1 VDELADFVLN
11 YSREAGAIVEPP
23 AYGVYEV
30 LLPDDLAA
38 RLGVPAYQRFAF
50 DDTLAA
56 EEWRMENEE
65 WRMGADDVTHL
76 SYGHP
81 FIESLIEAARQVPA
95 SAHLYVNTVRLDKRG
110 LADLARQALS
120 FPNARL
126 VGSSPP
132 RVGGTEGEGNPS
144 ASLRT
149 GLSENHH
156 PCAETV
162 ALGHYVRFN
171 FKAALITD
179 EKREQFL
186 SVLMDAQGGYAVK
199 ELAEIERLVTLET
212 TPAFEHLPVM
222 PPVWLPGEEP
232 PFDKLRTP
240 LSRRTLEGLLER
252 AKRAALDELAE
263 PLDSLQR
270 RAARFL
276 ELDRARLEQYYD
288 DMQRDLKRRLER
300 AADDRRK
307 ALEDK
312 LVAVQAEREAKLA
325 DAEAKY
331 RLRVELELI
340 NLLVI
345 AQPRLVLPMNV
356 VNRTATVTR
365 TVVWNPL
372 LHRIEPLTCDVCGRA
387 SSRLFLC
394 TGGHLAHEEC
404 LLPQCVDCK
413 RVYCRLCTDQ
423 MKACVVCD
431 RPVCASSLNRCPT
444 CGRGTCR
451 EHMGLCHAAEG
462 EPARILP
469 TVPPPEPRPEPAE
482 EPEPEKVKAPPK
494 LPVEKKSKKKPKPPT
509 PPTSRRPAGAKARN
523 AERRKGGR
531 RGRATATGQKIA
543 VYTYATEPVITAF
556 VIASRGRELTRRTWE
571 LVEDGI
577 AVWCR
582 CEKGPFCQ
590 MDQTVFEPG
599 TAAEIEAQLQDE
611 IEALRREYQVPGK
624 RVNFYYVLHDA
635 PRSERRLLLRGQWKD
650 DAALSRARTAFIKTY
665 TSRRPR

>member
-1 VDELADFVLN
+1 MDELADFVLS
-11 YSREAGAIVEPP
+11 YCREAGAIVEPP
-23 AYGVYEV
+23 AYGMYEV

-50 DDTLAA
+50 DDTLLVLPPALRSA
-56 EEWRMENEE
+56 QDENLQSGSPAGMDE
-65 WRMGADDVTHL
+65 VTHL

-81 FIESLIEAARQVPA
+81 LVENLIEAARQVPA
-95 SAHLYVNTVRLDKRG
+95 CAHLYVNTVRLDKRG

-126 VGSSPP
+126 IEVSGQTESP
-132 RVGGTEGEGNPS
+132 T
-144 ASLRT
+144 
-149 GLSENHH
+149 
-156 PCAETV
+156 
-162 ALGHYVRFN
+162 LGHYVRFN

-179 EKREQFL
+179 EKREQLL

-199 ELAEIERLVTLET
+199 ELAEIERLATLET
-212 TPAFEHLPVM
+212 MPAFEHLLVM
-222 PPVWLPGEEP
+222 PPVWLPGGEP
-232 PFDKLRTP
+232 Q
-240 LSRRTLEGLLER
+240 SRQVLEGLLER

-263 PLDSLQR
+263 PMESLQR

-307 ALEDK
+307 SLEAK

-345 AQPRLVLPMNV
+345 TQPRLVLPMKIE
-356 VNRTATVTR
+356 NRTASVTR
-365 TVVWNPL
+365 PVVWNPL

-387 SSRLFLC
+387 SFRLFLC

-404 LLPQCVDCK
+404 LLPQQCVDCK

-423 MKACVVCD
+423 MKTCVVCD

-451 EHMGLCHAAEG
+451 EHVGLCHAAEG
-462 EPARILP
+462 EPARLRMEAAEEP
-469 TVPPPEPRPEPAE
+469 AAPAEPEP
-482 EPEPEKVKAPPK
+482 EPEPEKVEAVRLSAHDKAPPAP
-494 LPVEKKSKKKPKPPT
+494 PVEPKPEKKRPPT
-509 PPTSRRPAGAKARN
+509 PPA
-523 AERRKGGR
+523 GR
-531 RGRATATGQKIA
+531 RIAEAKRTPPIRQAVATGQKIE
-543 VYTYATEPVITAF
+543 VYTYATEPVVNAF
-556 VIASRGRELTRRTWE
+556 VIASGGRELARRTWE

-582 CEKGPFCQ
+582 CEKGPFCRVN
-590 MDQTVFEPG
+590 QTVFEPE
-599 TAAEIEAQLQDE
+599 TADEIEAQLRDE
-611 IEALRREYQVPGK
+611 IEALRQEYQVPGK
-624 RVNFYYVLHDA
+624 RINFYYVLHDA
-635 PRSERRLLLRGQWKD
+635 PRPERRLLLRGLWKD
-650 DAALSRARTAFIKTY
+650 EAALSRAQAAFMKTY
-665 TSRRPR
+665 TPRRRQ

>member
-1 VDELADFVLN
+1 MDELADFVLN
-11 YSREAGAIVEPP
+11 YCREAGAIVEPP

-30 LLPDDLAA
+30 LLSDALAA

-81 FIESLIEAARQVPA
+81 FIENLIQAARQVPA
-95 SAHLYVNTVRLDKRG
+95 SARLYVNAVRLDKRG

-126 VGSSPP
+126 VGQ
-132 RVGGTEGEGNPS
+132 VDN
-144 ASLRT
+144 
-149 GLSENHH
+149 LSES
-156 PCAETV
+156 P

-179 EKREQFL
+179 EKREQLL

-212 TPAFEHLPVM
+212 MPAFEHLPVM
-222 PPVWLPGEEP
+222 PSVWLPGEEP
-232 PFDKLRTP
+232 
-240 LSRRTLEGLLER
+240 LSRQALEGLLER

-300 AADDRRK
+300 AADNRRK

-345 AQPRLVLPMNV
+345 AQPRLVLPMNIET
-356 VNRTATVTR
+356 RMATVTR

-404 LLPQCVDCK
+404 LLSQCVDCK

-451 EHMGLCHAAEG
+451 EHVGLCHAAEG

-469 TVPPPEPRPEPAE
+469 TRERGMAEGAETPPPELEP
-482 EPEPEKVKAPPK
+482 EPEPEKVEAPPK
-494 LPVEKKSKKKPKPPT
+494 PPVEIKPKKKKPPT
-509 PPTSRRPAGAKARN
+509 PPAGRRRAGAKRTPST
-523 AERRKGGR
+523 RR
-531 RGRATATGQKIA
+531 AAVTGQKIE
-543 VYTYATEPVITAF
+543 VYTHAAEPVIDAF
-556 VIASRGRELTRRTWE
+556 VIASRGRELARRTWE

-582 CEKGPFCQ
+582 CEKGPFCRVN
-590 MDQTVFEPG
+590 QTVFEPG
-599 TAAEIEAQLQDE
+599 TADEIEAQLQDE

-635 PRSERRLLLRGQWKD
+635 PRTERRLLLRGQWKD
-650 DAALSRARTAFIKTY
+650 DTTLSRARTVFMKTY
-665 TSRRPR
+665 TPRRPR

>member
-1 VDELADFVLN
+1 MDELANFVLN
-11 YSREAGAIVEPP
+11 YCREAGAIVEPP

-50 DDTLAA
+50 DDALTTQRTL
-56 EEWRMENEE
+56 E
-65 WRMGADDVTHL
+65 ADDEVTHL
-76 SYGHP
+76 SYSHP
-81 FIESLIEAARQVPA
+81 LVESLIEAARQRPA
-95 SAHLYVNTVRLDKRG
+95 CARLYVNAVRLDKRG

-126 VGSSPP
+126 VEVPETANLRQNNEPQSESP
-132 RVGGTEGEGNPS
+132 
-144 ASLRT
+144 
-149 GLSENHH
+149 
-156 PCAETV
+156 

-179 EKREQFL
+179 EKREQLL
-186 SVLMDAQGGYAVK
+186 SVLMDAQGGYTVK
-199 ELAEIERLVTLET
+199 ELVEIERLVTLET
-212 TPAFEHLPVM
+212 KPGFEHLPVM
-222 PPVWLPGEEP
+222 PPAWWPGEEQTLVSP
-232 PFDKLRTP
+232 SAELTVSGAEPLRTSSVEP
-240 LSRRTLEGLLER
+240 LSRQTLEGLLER

-263 PLDSLQR
+263 PLDSLQQ

-312 LVAVQAEREAKLA
+312 LVTVQAEREAKLA

-340 NLLVI
+340 NMLII
-345 AQPRLVLPMNV
+345 AQPRLVLPMNIE
-356 VNRTATVTR
+356 NRTATVTR

-372 LHRIEPLTCDVCGRA
+372 LHRIEPLTCNVCGHA
-387 SSRLFLC
+387 SFRLFLC

-413 RVYCRLCTDQ
+413 RVYCRLCTDL

-431 RPVCASSLNRCPT
+431 QPVCASSLNRCPT

-451 EHMGLCHAAEG
+451 EHVGLCHADEGQPAHLRMEEEAE
-462 EPARILP
+462 EPAA
-469 TVPPPEPRPEPAE
+469 PPPEPRPEPFEAAQDKPVE
-482 EPEPEKVKAPPK
+482 EPELEKVEAPPK
-494 LPVEKKSKKKPKPPT
+494 PPVKKKPKKKPPAERRGARAKRT
-509 PPTSRRPAGAKARN
+509 PPTR
-523 AERRKGGR
+523 
-531 RGRATATGQKIA
+531 RATVTGQKIE
-543 VYTYATEPVITAF
+543 VYTYPNEPVVTAF
-556 VIASRGRELTRRTWE
+556 VVASRGRELASRTWK

-582 CEKGPFCQ
+582 CEKGPFCRV
-590 MDQTVFEPG
+590 DQTVFEPE

-635 PRSERRLLLRGQWKD
+635 PRPERRLLLRGQWKD
-650 DAALSRARTAFIKTY
+650 DAALSRARTTFIKTY
-665 TSRRPR
+665 TPRRRRR

>member
-1 VDELADFVLN
+1 MDELADFVLN
-11 YSREAGAIVEPP
+11 YCREAGAIAEPP

-30 LLPDDLAA
+30 LLPDALAA
-38 RLGVPAYQRFAF
+38 RLGVSAYQRFAF
-50 DDTLAA
+50 DDTPAA
-56 EEWRMENEE
+56 EAD
-65 WRMGADDVTHL
+65 GADEVTHL
-76 SYGHP
+76 SYSHP
-81 FIESLIEAARQVPA
+81 LVENLIEAARQVPA
-95 SAHLYVNTVRLDKRG
+95 CAHLYVNAVRLDKRG

-126 VGSSPP
+126 VEMEGQTESP
-132 RVGGTEGEGNPS
+132 
-144 ASLRT
+144 
-149 GLSENHH
+149 
-156 PCAETV
+156 

-171 FKAALITD
+171 FRAALITD
-179 EKREQFL
+179 EKREQLL

-212 TPAFEHLPVM
+212 KPGFEHLPVM
-222 PPVWLPGEEP
+222 PAVWLPGE
-232 PFDKLRTP
+232 DP
-240 LSRRTLEGLLER
+240 LSRQALEGLLER

-288 DMQRDLKRRLER
+288 DMQRDLRRRLER
-300 AADDRRK
+300 AADPSTSSGQGRRK

-356 VNRTATVTR
+356 ENRTATVTR
-365 TVVWNPL
+365 TMVWNPL

-404 LLPQCVDCK
+404 LLPHQCVDCK
-413 RVYCRLCTDQ
+413 RVYCHLCTDQ
-423 MKACVVCD
+423 MKACVVCN

-451 EHMGLCHAAEG
+451 EHVGLCHAAEG

-469 TVPPPEPRPEPAE
+469 TRKRGVAEGAEAPPPELRPEPAE
-482 EPEPEKVKAPPK
+482 GPKPESEKVEALPK
-494 LPVEKKSKKKPKPPT
+494 PPVETKPKKKPTAGRRAVGAKRT
-509 PPTSRRPAGAKARN
+509 PPTR
-523 AERRKGGR
+523 
-531 RGRATATGQKIA
+531 RATATGQKIE
-543 VYTYATEPVITAF
+543 VYTHAAEAVIDAF
-556 VIASRGRELTRRTWE
+556 VVASGGRQLARRTWE

-582 CEKGPFCQ
+582 CEKGPFCRVN
-590 MDQTVFEPG
+590 QTVFEPG
-599 TAAEIEAQLQDE
+599 TADEIEAQLQDE
-611 IEALRREYQVPGK
+611 IEALRREYQVPGR

-635 PRSERRLLLRGQWKD
+635 PRPERRLLLRGQWKD
-650 DAALSRARTAFIKTY
+650 DAVLSRARTAFTETY
-665 TSRRPR
+665 TP

>member
-1 VDELADFVLN
+1 MDELADFVLS
-11 YSREAGAIVEPP
+11 YCQEAGAIVEPP

-30 LLPDDLAA
+30 LLPDALAA

-50 DDTLAA
+50 EDTPLVLPPVLRSAQD
-56 EEWRMENEE
+56 ENLPSGGTA
-65 WRMGADDVTHL
+65 GADEVTRL

-81 FIESLIEAARQVPA
+81 LVEDLVEAARQVPA
-95 SAHLYVNTVRLDKRG
+95 CTRLYVNAVRLDKRG

-126 VGSSPP
+126 VEVVGRSNEPEMESP
-132 RVGGTEGEGNPS
+132 
-144 ASLRT
+144 
-149 GLSENHH
+149 
-156 PCAETV
+156 
-162 ALGHYVRFN
+162 ALGYYVRFN

-179 EKREQFL
+179 EKREQLL
-186 SVLMDAQGGYAVK
+186 SVLMDAQGGYAVE
-199 ELAEIERLVTLET
+199 ELAEIDLLTTLET
-212 TPAFEHLPVM
+212 MPAFEHLPVM
-222 PPVWLPGEEP
+222 PPVWLPGGE
-232 PFDKLRTP
+232 P
-240 LSRRTLEGLLER
+240 LSRQALEGLLER
-252 AKRAALDELAE
+252 AKGAALDELAE
-263 PLDSLQR
+263 PLESLQR

-300 AADDRRK
+300 AAADPSRLRQAQPSGSGQHRRQ

-345 AQPRLVLPMNV
+345 AQPRLVLPV
-356 VNRTATVTR
+356 KIENRTASVTR
-365 TVVWNPL
+365 PVVWNPL

-404 LLPQCVDCK
+404 LLPQQCVDCK
-413 RVYCRLCTDQ
+413 RVYCHLCTDQ

-431 RPVCASSLNRCPT
+431 RPVCANSLNRCPT

-451 EHMGLCHAAEG
+451 EHVGLCHAAEG
-462 EPARILP
+462 EPARLK
-469 TVPPPEPRPEPAE
+469 VEAAQEPAAPAE
-482 EPEPEKVKAPPK
+482 PESQPEPEKVEAPPK
-494 LPVEKKSKKKPKPPT
+494 PPVEAKPEKKKPPP
-509 PPTSRRPAGAKARN
+509 PPAGRRAAGAKRTPPLRQAI
-523 AERRKGGR
+523 
-531 RGRATATGQKIA
+531 ATGQKIE
-543 VYTYATEPVITAF
+543 VYTYATEPVVTAF
-556 VIASRGRELTRRTWE
+556 VVASGGRELAARTWE

-582 CEKGPFCQ
+582 CEKGPFCRVN
-590 MDQTVFEPG
+590 QTVFEPE
-599 TAAEIEAQLQDE
+599 TADDIEAQLQDE
-611 IEALRREYQVPGK
+611 IEALRQEYQVPGK

-650 DAALSRARTAFIKTY
+650 DVALSRARAAFIKTY
-665 TSRRPR
+665 TPRRRQS

>member
-1 VDELADFVLN
+1 MDELADFVLN
-11 YSREAGAIVEPP
+11 YCREAGAIVEPP

-30 LLPDDLAA
+30 LLPDDLAE
-38 RLGVPAYQRFAF
+38 RLDVLAYQRFAF

-56 EEWRMENEE
+56 QRTLEVD
-65 WRMGADDVTHL
+65 GADEVTHL

-81 FIESLIEAARQVPA
+81 LVENLIEAARQVPA
-95 SAHLYVNTVRLDKRG
+95 CARLYVNAVRLDKRG

-126 VGSSPP
+126 VEVPCPEPAPSRACRGVEGPGQTESP
-132 RVGGTEGEGNPS
+132 
-144 ASLRT
+144 
-149 GLSENHH
+149 
-156 PCAETV
+156 

-179 EKREQFL
+179 EKREQLL

-232 PFDKLRTP
+232 TSVSPSAPLRTGSVEP
-240 LSRRTLEGLLER
+240 LSRQALEGLLER

-300 AADDRRK
+300 AADPSTSSGQRRRK

-404 LLPQCVDCK
+404 LLPHQCVDCK
-413 RVYCRLCTDQ
+413 RTYCHLCTDQ

-431 RPVCASSLNRCPT
+431 QPVCASSLNRCPT

-451 EHMGLCHAAEG
+451 EHVGLCHAAEG

-469 TVPPPEPRPEPAE
+469 TRKRGVAEGAEAPPPELRPEPAE
-482 EPEPEKVKAPPK
+482 GPEKVEALPTPPVK
-494 LPVEKKSKKKPKPPT
+494 TKPGKKPKPPT
-509 PPTSRRPAGAKARN
+509 PPAGRRAAGAKRIPPI
-523 AERRKGGR
+523 RR
-531 RGRATATGQKIA
+531 AIATGQKIE
-543 VYTYATEPVITAF
+543 VYTHATEPMITAF
-556 VIASRGRELTRRTWE
+556 VIASGGRELARRTWE

-582 CEKGPFCQ
+582 CEKGPFCRVN
-590 MDQTVFEPG
+590 QTVFEPG

-611 IEALRREYQVPGK
+611 IDALRQEYQVPGRRIK
-624 RVNFYYVLHDA
+624 FYYVLRDT
-635 PRSERRLLLRGQWKD
+635 PRPERRLLLRGQWKD
-650 DAALSRARTAFIKTY
+650 DAALSRARTAFIETY
-665 TSRRPR
+665 TP

>member
-56 EEWRMENEE
+56 EEWRM
-65 WRMGADDVTHL
+65 GTDDVTHL

-132 RVGGTEGEGNPS
+132 RVGGTEGGSNPS

-149 GLSENHH
+149 GLSES
-156 PCAETV
+156 P
-162 ALGHYVRFN
+162 ALGHYVLFN

-179 EKREQFL
+179 EKREQLL

-300 AADDRRK
+300 ADDDRRK
-307 ALEDK
+307 ALQDK

-331 RLRVELELI
+331 QLRVELELI

-356 VNRTATVTR
+356 VNRTATITR

-462 EPARILP
+462 EPARLRTENGERRTEEAEGP
-469 TVPPPEPRPEPAE
+469 TAPPPEPG
-482 EPEPEKVKAPPK
+482 PEPEKVEAPSKP
-494 LPVEKKSKKKPKPPT
+494 PVETKPKKKPT
-509 PPTSRRPAGAKARN
+509 AGRRAAGAKARN

-531 RGRATATGQKIA
+531 ATATGQKIE

-556 VIASRGRELTRRTWE
+556 VIASRGRELARRTWK

-577 AVWCR
+577 AAWCR
-582 CEKGPFCQ
+582 CEKGPFCR

-611 IEALRREYQVPGK
+611 IEALRREYQVAGK

-650 DAALSRARTAFIKTY
+650 DAALSRARTAFMETY
-665 TSRRPR
+665 TPRRPR

>member
-1 VDELADFVLN
+1 MDELADFVLK
-11 YSREAGAIVEPP
+11 YCQEAGAIVEPP

-38 RLGVPAYQRFAF
+38 RSGVPAYQRVAF
-50 DDTLAA
+50 DDTPLVLPLDLQSGGKA
-56 EEWRMENEE
+56 EANE
-65 WRMGADDVTHL
+65 VTRL

-81 FIESLIEAARQVPA
+81 LVESLIEAARQEPA
-95 SAHLYVNTVRLDKRG
+95 CARLYVNAVRLDKRG
-110 LADLARQALS
+110 LADLAHQALS

-126 VGSSPP
+126 VEVPDQIESP
-132 RVGGTEGEGNPS
+132 
-144 ASLRT
+144 
-149 GLSENHH
+149 
-156 PCAETV
+156 

-179 EKREQFL
+179 EKREQLL
-186 SVLMDAQGGYAVK
+186 SVLMDAQGGYAVE

-212 TPAFEHLPVM
+212 EPGFERLPVM
-222 PPVWLPGEEP
+222 PPAWLPSEEP
-232 PFDKLRTP
+232 PFDPSTGSGRRKLRIP
-240 LSRRTLEGLLER
+240 LSRQTLEGLLER
-252 AKRAALDELAE
+252 AKLAALDELAE

-288 DMQRDLKRRLER
+288 DIERDLRRRLER
-300 AADDRRK
+300 ATDDDRRK

-312 LVAVQAEREAKLA
+312 LGAVQVEREAKLA

-345 AQPRLVLPMNV
+345 IQPRLVLPMKIE
-356 VNRTATVTR
+356 NRTATVTR

-387 SSRLFLC
+387 SFRLFLC
-394 TGGHLAHEEC
+394 TGGHLVHEEC
-404 LLPQCVDCK
+404 LLSHQCVDCK

-451 EHMGLCHAAEG
+451 EHAGLCHAAEG

-469 TVPPPEPRPEPAE
+469 TRKRGVAEGAEAPP
-482 EPEPEKVKAPPK
+482 EPEPESKPKKVEAPPK
-494 LPVEKKSKKKPKPPT
+494 PPVEKKPKRKKPPT
-509 PPTSRRPAGAKARN
+509 SP
-523 AERRKGGR
+523 GGR
-531 RGRATATGQKIA
+531 RRADAKRTLSTRRAIATGQKIE

-556 VIASRGRELTRRTWE
+556 VIASRGRELARRTWE

-582 CEKGPFCQ
+582 CEKGPFCRV
-590 MDQTVFEPG
+590 DQTIFEPG
-599 TAAEIEAQLQDE
+599 TAAEIEAQLQAQ
-611 IEALRREYQVPGK
+611 IEALRREYEVPGK

-650 DAALSRARTAFIKTY
+650 DAALSKARTAFMETY
-665 TSRRPR
+665 TRRRPR

>member
-30 LLPDDLAA
+30 LLPDNLAA

-56 EEWRMENEE
+56 EE

-110 LADLARQALS
+110 LADLARQTLS

-126 VGSSPP
+126 VE
-132 RVGGTEGEGNPS
+132 VE
-144 ASLRT
+144 ASET
-149 GLSENHH
+149 QAESHC
-156 PCAETV
+156 PCAATV

-179 EKREQFL
+179 EKREQLL

-222 PPVWLPGEEP
+222 PSVWLPGEEP

-307 ALEDK
+307 ALQDK

-345 AQPRLVLPMNV
+345 AQPRLVLPMNIK
-356 VNRTATVTR
+356 NRTATVTR

-372 LHRIEPLTCDVCGRA
+372 LHRIEPLTCDICAWRRRA

-451 EHMGLCHAAEG
+451 EHVGLCHAAEG
-462 EPARILP
+462 EPARLRTVGGVSDAETTEEAEGP
-469 TVPPPEPRPEPAE
+469 TASPPEP
-482 EPEPEKVKAPPK
+482 EPEPEKVEAPPK
-494 LPVEKKSKKKPKPPT
+494 PPVETKPKKKPT
-509 PPTSRRPAGAKARN
+509 AGRRAAGAKARN

-556 VIASRGRELTRRTWE
+556 VIASRGRELARRTWE

-599 TAAEIEAQLQDE
+599 TASEIEAQLQDE
-611 IEALRREYQVPGK
+611 IEALRREYQVAGK

-650 DAALSRARTAFIKTY
+650 DATLSRARTAFIKTY

>member
-1 VDELADFVLN
+1 MNELADFVLN
-11 YSREAGAIVEPP
+11 YCQEAGAIVEPP
-23 AYGVYEV
+23 AYGVHEA
-30 LLPDDLAA
+30 LLPDALAA
-38 RLGVPAYQRFAF
+38 HLGVPAYQRFAF
-50 DDTLAA
+50 DDILAA
-56 EEWRMENEE
+56 E
-65 WRMGADDVTHL
+65 ADGTDKVTYL

-81 FIESLIEAARQVPA
+81 LVESLIEASRQVPA
-95 SAHLYVNTVRLDKRG
+95 CARLYVNAVRLDKRG

-126 VGSSPP
+126 VE
-132 RVGGTEGEGNPS
+132 VGGVSDADPHQRAAEEPGQTESP
-144 ASLRT
+144 
-149 GLSENHH
+149 
-156 PCAETV
+156 

-179 EKREQFL
+179 EKREQLL

-199 ELAEIERLVTLET
+199 ELAEIERMTTLET
-212 TPAFEHLPVM
+212 KPGFEHLPVM

-232 PFDKLRTP
+232 
-240 LSRRTLEGLLER
+240 LSRQALEGLLER

-288 DMQRDLKRRLER
+288 DMQRDLERRLER
-300 AADDRRK
+300 ASNDPSTSSGQRRRK

-331 RLRVELELI
+331 QLRVELELI

-345 AQPRLVLPMNV
+345 AQPRLVLPLNV
-356 VNRTATVTR
+356 ENRTATVTR
-365 TVVWNPL
+365 MVVWNPL

-413 RVYCRLCTDQ
+413 RIYCRLCTDQ

-431 RPVCASSLNRCPT
+431 QPVCASSLNRCPT

-451 EHMGLCHAAEG
+451 EHVGLCHAAEG

-469 TVPPPEPRPEPAE
+469 TRKRGIAE
-482 EPEPEKVKAPPK
+482 GAEAREPEPEKVKAVRLSAHDKAPPTS
-494 LPVEKKSKKKPKPPT
+494 PVETKPKKKPKPPT
-509 PPTSRRPAGAKARN
+509 PPAR
-523 AERRKGGR
+523 R
-531 RGRATATGQKIA
+531 RGASAKRTPPTRRATATGQKIE
-543 VYTYATEPVITAF
+543 VYTYAAEPAVTAF
-556 VIASRGRELTRRTWE
+556 VIASRGRELATRTWE

-582 CEKGPFCQ
+582 CEKGPFCRIN
-590 MDQTVFEPG
+590 QTVFEPE
-599 TAAEIEAQLQDE
+599 TAAEIEAQLQAE

-624 RVNFYYVLHDA
+624 RVNFYYVLHET
-635 PRSERRLLLRGQWKD
+635 PRPERRLLLRGQWKD
-650 DAALSRARTAFIKTY
+650 DAALSRARTAFMKTY
-665 TSRRPR
+665 TPRRPRQH

>member
-1 VDELADFVLN
+1 MDELADFVLN
-11 YSREAGAIVEPP
+11 YCREGGAIVEPP
-23 AYGVYEV
+23 AYGVHEV
-30 LLPDDLAA
+30 LLPDELAA
-38 RLGVPAYQRFAF
+38 RLGLSAYQRFAF
-50 DDTLAA
+50 DDVLAADKLAA
-56 EEWRMENEE
+56 EAN
-65 WRMGADDVTHL
+65 GAGKVTHL

-81 FIESLIEAARQVPA
+81 LVESLIEAARQA
-95 SAHLYVNTVRLDKRG
+95 TACTRLYVNAVRLDKRG
-110 LADLARQALS
+110 LASLARKALS

-126 VGSSPP
+126 VEMEGQ
-132 RVGGTEGEGNPS
+132 TES
-144 ASLRT
+144 RT
-149 GLSENHH
+149 
-156 PCAETV
+156 
-162 ALGHYVRFN
+162 LGHYVRFN

-179 EKREQFL
+179 EKREQLL

-199 ELAEIERLVTLET
+199 ELAEIERLTTLET
-212 TPAFEHLPVM
+212 TPGFEHLPVM
-222 PPVWLPGEEP
+222 PPVWLPGTRKRGMAEGAE
-232 PFDKLRTP
+232 TP
-240 LSRRTLEGLLER
+240 LSRQALEGLLER

-263 PLDSLQR
+263 PLDNLQR

-300 AADDRRK
+300 AADGDPSTSSGQRRRK

-312 LVAVQAEREAKLA
+312 LGAVQIEREAKLA

-345 AQPRLVLPMNV
+345 VQPRLILPMNA

-387 SSRLFLC
+387 STRLFLC
-394 TGGHLAHEEC
+394 TRGHLAHEEC
-404 LLPQCVDCK
+404 LLPHQCVDCK
-413 RVYCRLCTDQ
+413 RVYCHLCTEQ

-451 EHMGLCHAAEG
+451 EHVGLCHAAKG
-462 EPARILP
+462 EPTRILP
-469 TVPPPEPRPEPAE
+469 TRKRGTAEGAEIPPPETEPRPEPVE
-482 EPEPEKVKAPPK
+482 GPEKVEAPLKP
-494 LPVEKKSKKKPKPPT
+494 PTEKKPKKKKLPT
-509 PPTSRRPAGAKARN
+509 PPAK
-523 AERRKGGR
+523 R
-531 RGRATATGQKIA
+531 RGARAKRTPSTRRVIATGQKIE
-543 VYTYATEPVITAF
+543 VYTYPAEPVITAF
-556 VIASRGRELTRRTWE
+556 VIASRGRELARRTWE

-577 AVWCR
+577 AVWCN
-582 CEKGPFCQ
+582 CEKGPFCRVN
-590 MDQTVFEPG
+590 QTIFEPG
-599 TAAEIEAQLQDE
+599 TADEIEAQLQDK

-635 PRSERRLLLRGQWKD
+635 PRPERRLLLRGQWKD
-650 DAALSRARTAFIKTY
+650 DAALSKARTTFQKTY
-665 TSRRPR
+665 TRRSRQH